1 MAPKE
6 LTGRARLPQV
16 LERALKIAAKGDA
29 LALADVMARLDRDD
43 AVTLKLWAGVQERDR
58 INKACREGVQ
68 ARRIKFGIV
77 TGRTRIKRTH

>member
-16 LERALKIAAKGDA
+16 MERAIALAAKGDA

-58 INKACREGVQ
+58 INNACSEAVKARYQSMG
-68 ARRIKFGIV
+68 IKRS
-77 TGRTRIKRTH
+77 RTKRTH